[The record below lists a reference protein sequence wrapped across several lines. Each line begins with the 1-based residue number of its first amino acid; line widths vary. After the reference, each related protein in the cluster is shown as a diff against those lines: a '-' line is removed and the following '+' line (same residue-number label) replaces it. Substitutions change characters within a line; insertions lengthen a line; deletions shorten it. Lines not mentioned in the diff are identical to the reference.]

1 MIYWLLP
8 LAFVVHDAEELFTMP
23 SWFIAHERPLGLAHV
38 AVAIALFLV
47 IFLVITA
54 GAWLRPRSFAWRA
67 LYGGLLGT
75 FLLHGFIHVGQ
86 AIAFASYTPGLVT
99 AVLVVVPASTYLWIV
114 LLRRGA
120 IDLKPSLA
128 MSVLGIAL
136 FLPAVLGALWLS
148 SQVLSSF
155 S

>member
-23 SWFIAHERPLGLAHV
+23 SWFIAHERPLGAAHV
-38 AVAIALFLV
+38 ALAIALFLAV
-47 IFLVITA
+47 FLVITA
-54 GAWLRPRSFAWRA
+54 GAWLRPRSFVWRA

-75 FLLHGFIHVGQ
+75 FLLHGFVYVGQ

-99 AVLVVVPASTYLWIV
+99 AVLVVIPASAYLWIV

-136 FLPAVLGALWLS
+136 FLPAVIGALWLS
-148 SQVLSSF
+148 DQVLSSF

>member
-23 SWFIAHERPLGLAHV
+23 SWFIAHERPLGAAHV
-38 AVAIALFLV
+38 ALAIALFLAV
-47 IFLVITA
+47 FLVITA
-54 GAWLRPRSFAWRA
+54 GAWLRPRSFVWRA

-75 FLLHGFIHVGQ
+75 FLLHGFVHVGQ

-99 AVLVVVPASTYLWIV
+99 AVLVVIPASAYLWIV

-136 FLPAVLGALWLS
+136 FLPAVIGALWLS
-148 SQVLSSF
+148 DQVLSSF

>member
-23 SWFIAHERPLGLAHV
+23 SLFIAHERPLGAAHV
-38 AVAIALFLV
+38 ALAIALFLAV
-47 IFLVITA
+47 FLVITA
-54 GAWLRPRSFAWRA
+54 GAWLRPRSFVWRA

-75 FLLHGFIHVGQ
+75 FLLHGFVHVGQ

-99 AVLVVVPASTYLWIV
+99 AVLVVIPASAYLWIV

-136 FLPAVLGALWLS
+136 FLPAVIGALWLS
-148 SQVLSSF
+148 DQVLSSF

>member
-8 LAFVVHDAEELFTMP
+8 LAFVVHYAEELFTMP
-23 SWFIAHERPLGLAHV
+23 SWFIAHERPLGAAHV
-38 AVAIALFLV
+38 ALAIALFLAV
-47 IFLVITA
+47 FLVITA
-54 GAWLRPRSFAWRA
+54 GAWLRPRSFVWRA

-75 FLLHGFIHVGQ
+75 FLLHGFVHVGQ

-99 AVLVVVPASTYLWIV
+99 AVLVVIPASAYLWIV

-136 FLPAVLGALWLS
+136 FLPAVIGALWLS
-148 SQVLSSF
+148 DQVLSSF